1 MINQK
6 NPFSILTAL
15 WLEIKPKVA
24 IHQTKGKA
32 KKKPKFNK
40 KRHQTRQ
47 KLSGLVPFIQADLWG
62 NRLSSPPS
70 GHLGGLALCLRLEI
84 LHLYGIHPRQLVKP
98 LHPEGTQ
105 ELLRGS

>member
-15 WLEIKPKVA
+15 RLEIKPKVA

-47 KLSGLVPFIQADLWG
+47 KVSGLVPFFQGKSEGKSAFQ
-62 NRLSSPPS
+62 PPS
-70 GHLGGLALCLRLEI
+70 GHLGGLALCLGLEI
-84 LHLYGIHPRQLVKP
+84 LHFHGIHPWQLVKP